1 MAELPAQ
8 KPEAPSEPAS
18 PETLRKLRM
27 GAFVV
32 VGVLL
37 AGGAWWVLGEVNK
50 GRALERWAQLDALEA
65 KFRDAFSTRSWLNP
79 LQASDV
85 DARDQHARS
94 LEEFLAKAEG
104 DAALTAH
111 VRARIADVRLS
122 QAFGRLAAGASGA
135 EIDGYL
141 SAAELQLTTLRD
153 KHPDMPLNWPA
164 FGRGMRDAGGAPVPD
179 APSVIRRALAEIA
192 KLRAWEKEYALRP
205 VEPDADLVVVL
216 RTTAGDLHVRT
227 LSSVSPASV
236 QSFVDRAC
244 AGALDGVRLF
254 ERRDRPDLGW
264 VRVGSDVTKK
274 DPESDD
280 DRLAWDDHS
289 PGEPR
294 TGEPGRYR
302 VLHTAGTLTSWHVLG
317 EFQDDPQQFLLV
329 FKDSSDLDFEHTPF
343 GRLEPGPSFATLERI
358 AALPTFSRDRPGERI
373 VKPGLADQ
381 LVAPVRIV
389 KAVVYDKGTARA
401 CSTPLADDEKSLST
415 LRPDAYRRD
424 EPTTPPPSPTGDGA
438 AMDETAPAMSD
449 APANR

>member
-8 KPEAPSEPAS
+8 KPDAPSEPAS

-32 VGVLL
+32 VGVLV
-37 AGGAWWVLGEVNK
+37 AGGAWWVLGEINK
-50 GRALERWAQLDALEA
+50 SRALDRWAQLDAIEV

-79 LQASDV
+79 LQKSDV
-85 DARDQHARS
+85 DARDEHARK
-94 LEEFLAKAEG
+94 LEEFLAKTDG

-122 QAFGRLAAGASGA
+122 QAFGRLAAGGSGA

-141 SAAELQLTTLRD
+141 AAAEAQLETLRD

-179 APSVIRRALAEIA
+179 APSVVRRALAEIA
-192 KLRAWEKEYALRP
+192 KLRAWEKEHALRP

-227 LSSVSPASV
+227 LSSVSPVSV
-236 QSFVDRAC
+236 RTFVDRAC
-244 AGALDGVRLF
+244 AGKLDGVRIF
-254 ERRDRPDLGW
+254 ERRDRPGLGW
-264 VRVGSDVTKK
+264 VRVGSDATKK
-274 DPESDD
+274 DPASDD
-280 DRLAWDDHS
+280 DRLAWDDAS
-289 PGEPR
+289 SGETR

-317 EFQDDPQQFLLV
+317 ESQDDPQQFLLV
-329 FKDSSDLDFEHTPF
+329 VKDSNDLDFEHTPF
-343 GRLEPGPSFATLERI
+343 ARLEPGLSLATLERI
-358 AALPTFSRDRPGERI
+358 AALPTFSRDRPGERL

-389 KAVVYDKGTARA
+389 KALVYDKGTARA
-401 CSTPLADDEKSLST
+401 CATPLADDEKSLST
-415 LRPDAYRRD
+415 LRPDAYRSD
-424 EPTTPPPSPTGDGA
+424 EPPAPPPSPTGDGA
-438 AMDETAPAMSD
+438 AMNAPPPAMSD
-449 APANR
+449 TPDDR